1 MSDTFVVE
9 AELRSDEGKGA
20 SRRLRRLE
28 AKVPA
33 IIYGGDSAPVS
44 LSLIRKDFEK
54 HLEKEAFYSA
64 IIEVAYDGKKEKA
77 ILKALQRHPAKDFPM
92 HADFFRVEANKA
104 IKVSV
109 PLHFINEETCVG
121 VKLGG
126 GRIQHTVNEVEVLA
140 LPADLPEYIEVD
152 MADLQVGDIV
162 HLSDLKLPEGVTST
176 ALALGDDRD
185 MGVASV
191 LAPRG
196 GAGAG
201 DAADDDAE
209 GDSADDAASEDAG
222 DES

>member
-33 IIYGGDSAPVS
+33 IIYGGESAPVS
-44 LSLIRKDFEK
+44 LSLIRKDLEK

-77 ILKALQRHPAKDFPM
+77 ILKALQRHPAKDYPM

-109 PLHFINEETCVG
+109 PLHFVNEDTCVG

-140 LPADLPEYIEVD
+140 LPSDLPEFIEVD
-152 MADLQVGDIV
+152 MADVQVGDII

-196 GAGAG
+196 GKGASG
-201 DAADDDAE
+201 VEDDSEDAS
-209 GDSADDAASEDAG
+209 GDDAASEDAG

>member
-44 LSLIRKDFEK
+44 LSLIRKDLEK

-104 IKVSV
+104 IKVSI
-109 PLHFINEETCVG
+109 PLHFTNEDTCVG
-121 VKLGG
+121 VKMGG

-140 LPADLPEYIEVD
+140 LPADLPEFIEVD
-152 MADLQVGDIV
+152 MSDVQVGDII
-162 HLSDLKLPEGVTST
+162 HLSDLQLPEGVTST

-196 GAGAG
+196 GKGAGAG
-201 DAADDDAE
+201 DEDA
-209 GDSADDAASEDAG
+209 GDESADDATSEDAG

>member
-9 AELRSDEGKGA
+9 AELRIDEGKGA

-33 IIYGGDSAPVS
+33 IIYGGDDAPVS

-64 IIEVAYDGKKEKA
+64 IIEVVYNGKKEKA

-92 HADFFRVEANKA
+92 HADFFRVQENTA
-104 IKVSV
+104 IKVSI
-109 PLHFINEETCVG
+109 PLHFINEDSCVG

-126 GRIQHTVNEVEVLA
+126 GRIQHTVNEIEVLA
-140 LPADLPEYIEVD
+140 LPGNLPEFIEVD
-152 MADLQVGDIV
+152 MSDVEVGGIV
-162 HLSDLKLPEGVTST
+162 HLSDLQLPEGVTST

-196 GAGAG
+196 GTGAS
-201 DAADDDAE
+201 DADDDAS
-209 GDSADDAASEDAG
+209 GASADDAASEDAG
-222 DES
+222 NES

>member
-44 LSLIRKDFEK
+44 LSLIRKDLEK

-104 IKVSV
+104 IKVSI
-109 PLHFINEETCVG
+109 PLHFTNEDTCVG
-121 VKLGG
+121 VKMGG

-140 LPADLPEYIEVD
+140 LPADLPEFIEVD
-152 MADLQVGDIV
+152 MTDVQVGDII
-162 HLSDLKLPEGVTST
+162 HLSDLQLPEGVTST

-196 GAGAG
+196 GKGAGAG
-201 DAADDDAE
+201 DEDAE
-209 GDSADDAASEDAG
+209 DESADDATSEDAG

>member
-1 MSDTFVVE
+1 
-9 AELRSDEGKGA
+9 
-20 SRRLRRLE
+20 
-28 AKVPA
+28 
-33 IIYGGDSAPVS
+33 
-44 LSLIRKDFEK
+44 
-54 HLEKEAFYSA
+54 
-64 IIEVAYDGKKEKA
+64 
-77 ILKALQRHPAKDFPM
+77 M

-104 IKVSV
+104 IKVSI

-140 LPADLPEYIEVD
+140 LPADLPEFIEVD
-152 MADLQVGDIV
+152 MAEVQVGEII

-196 GAGAG
+196 GKGAS
-201 DAADDDAE
+201 DAADEDA
-209 GDSADDAASEDAG
+209 GDGAADDAASEDTG

>member
-44 LSLIRKDFEK
+44 LSLIRKDLEK

-64 IIEVAYDGKKEKA
+64 IIEVAYNGKKEKA
-77 ILKALQRHPAKDFPM
+77 ILKALQRHPAKNFPM
-92 HADFFRVEANKA
+92 HADFFRVDADKA

-109 PLHFINEETCVG
+109 PLHFVNEDTCVG

-140 LPADLPEYIEVD
+140 LPADLPEFIEVD
-152 MADLQVGDIV
+152 MADIEVGGIV
-162 HLSDLKLPEGVTST
+162 HLSDLTLPEGVTST
-176 ALALGDDRD
+176 ALALGEDRD

-196 GAGAG
+196 GKGASG
-201 DAADDDAE
+201 SSDDAE
-209 GDSADDAASEDAG
+209 EASADDAASEDAG
-222 DES
+222 EES

>member
-44 LSLIRKDFEK
+44 LSLIRKDLEK

-104 IKVSV
+104 IKVSI
-109 PLHFINEETCVG
+109 PLHFTNEDTCVG
-121 VKLGG
+121 VKMGG
-126 GRIQHTVNEVEVLA
+126 GRIQHTVNEIEVLA
-140 LPADLPEYIEVD
+140 LPADLPEFIEVD
-152 MADLQVGDIV
+152 MSDVQVGDII
-162 HLSDLKLPEGVTST
+162 HLSDLQLPEGVTST

-196 GAGAG
+196 GKGAGAG
-201 DAADDDAE
+201 DEDA
-209 GDSADDAASEDAG
+209 GDESADDATSEDAG